1 MREIFL
7 VLLLVTGLL
16 AQTPAFAQ
24 SVKISSDERKIA
36 EAITANQLSSY
47 LHFVASDAMG
57 GRDTPSQGLDVT
69 AEFLKMNLERW
80 GFKPAGDNGTFYQKI
95 ELTREVLDTDQV
107 RLQING
113 QTLKLG
119 DDFLRLS
126 GTRTASGSL
135 VFGRDGWMVRAKN
148 IDAFAGVD
156 VAGKIVVIAS
166 TGLTGRYISPLPAG
180 VSQEDLKGTA
190 GEDWADPLTNAMK
203 RGAAGI
209 IVIAPPE
216 VSADWTRVRGFLG
229 RSRLQPEKLR
239 TAPAGDAIPVLL
251 VAKPVGDAIFGG
263 ESGNAASA
271 TAFAINK
278 SANLSAV
285 TRKETA
291 WTQNVV
297 AVWEGSDP
305 VLKKE
310 MVAIGAHYDHVG
322 TNPNAP
328 GEDKIWN
335 GADDDGSGTVA
346 VLSIAEALAQAKV
359 RPKRSI
365 LLVWHAGE
373 EKGLWG
379 ADYFNRFPTVDI
391 KNVIAQ
397 LNIDMIGRS
406 KPAGDTNPRNK
417 DLTGPNAVY
426 LIGSEMMSSTLGA
439 ITKGTNSAFL
449 NLEYDYKYDDPKDT
463 NRFFFRSDHFHYAQ
477 NGIPIAFWFTGT
489 HQDYHGAGD
498 HADKIDYAK
507 MEKIARTIFLT
518 MWELTDLKER
528 PKIDKQLP
536 PELTQK

>member
-1 MREIFL
+1 M
-7 VLLLVTGLL
+7 
-16 AQTPAFAQ
+16 
-24 SVKISSDERKIA
+24 
-36 EAITANQLSSY
+36 
-47 LHFVASDAMG
+47 
-57 GRDTPSQGLDVT
+57 
-69 AEFLKMNLERW
+69 
-80 GFKPAGDNGTFYQKI
+80 
-95 ELTREVLDTDQV
+95 
-107 RLQING
+107 
-113 QTLKLG
+113 
-119 DDFLRLS
+119 
-126 GTRTASGSL
+126 
-135 VFGRDGWMVRAKN
+135 
-148 IDAFAGVD
+148 
-156 VAGKIVVIAS
+156 
-166 TGLTGRYISPLPAG
+166 
-180 VSQEDLKGTA
+180 
-190 GEDWADPLTNAMK
+190 
-203 RGAAGI
+203 
-209 IVIAPPE
+209 
-216 VSADWTRVRGFLG
+216 
-229 RSRLQPEKLR
+229 
-239 TAPAGDAIPVLL
+239 
-251 VAKPVGDAIFGG
+251 
-263 ESGNAASA
+263 
-271 TAFAINK
+271 
-278 SANLSAV
+278 
-285 TRKETA
+285 
-291 WTQNVV
+291 
-297 AVWEGSDP
+297 
-305 VLKKE
+305 
-310 MVAIGAHYDHVG
+310 
-322 TNPNAP
+322 
-328 GEDKIWN
+328 
-335 GADDDGSGTVA
+335 
-346 VLSIAEALAQAKV
+346 LSIAEALAQAKV

>member
-1 MREIFL
+1 MKKPFL
-7 VLLLVTGLL
+7 VLFLLIGLL
-16 AQTPAFAQ
+16 SQSAFAQ
-24 SVKISSDERKIA
+24 TVKITTAERKIA
-36 EAITANQLSSY
+36 EAITASQLSNY

-239 TAPAGDAIPVLL
+239 TAPAGDAIPVFL